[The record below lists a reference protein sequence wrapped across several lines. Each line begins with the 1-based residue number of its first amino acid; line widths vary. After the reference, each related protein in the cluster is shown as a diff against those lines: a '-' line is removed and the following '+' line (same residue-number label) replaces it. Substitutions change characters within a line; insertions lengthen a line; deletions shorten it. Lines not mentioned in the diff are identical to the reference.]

1 MPKYLHISKKSSN
14 FAAQNA
20 EMTTMKKLSVI
31 LIGLFVFLSGYAEPV
46 DTVSYHGADYILR
59 FDSGAQEYGA
69 ELIRYTQ
76 PHIVVPDSI
85 SFGDRKVPLI
95 HVRGYWADSTCS
107 LTRYDKV
114 DFRQSKHLQTFRQ
127 TSYMVDVDT
136 VILPEQVPATTS
148 FHSLRLYHGKR
159 HNYVNNTDSFF
170 IDTVTIECRDTLY
183 TRHSFPDPFYGVHRI
198 FSFSQADT
206 FPTEFSYPDNPMLF
220 NNCVSIVEIDLSSL
234 HITTSPYV
242 YKCPSLNRYIL
253 PEMVRTLNP
262 IVDCW
267 ALREIKLPDSLRY
280 LHTIN
285 SCGIDSLKL
294 NQFTRIVEPS
304 PQDGFGADMLLKKF
318 IVHPDN
324 PYYESDEQ
332 GLLYTKKRTKLLH
345 IPHGIR
351 DTVFIDVDSI
361 DSYVAFDN
369 TTMSTDI
376 SVLLGAETDH
386 KIPCVVFKSQ
396 NSDCYYLAPNS
407 FHSMN
412 IDTVIGFEST
422 YVTVLPEGCF
432 WVNGPK
438 QIALPPSLERIEKF
452 SLYNNFDSIDFTRC
466 SRLKTIQSHAFHDG
480 CLRTFNLYHCTS
492 LQELPQV
499 THWDGI
505 QHTYG
510 GPVIYSLTAIMLPR
524 SMRKLAD
531 GAFVHA
537 KAVRSI
543 VVPVIDPK
551 DIPIT
556 EKTFGGV
563 NRPECRLTV
572 PTKSVD
578 AYKQAPVWQDF
589 LIEGGLYALEAD
601 ISDDEHGVISGYGG
615 YYPGETAT
623 LTVTCTHGY
632 HFVGWSDG
640 DTDNPREVI
649 MDQDTVLNAIIEE
662 DPSYTLSLL
671 PNDPERGYTVG
682 SGTYYEGDTIQ
693 IEATS
698 YWPYRFYKWSHNN
711 IRMAIQTFIM
721 PDSNT
726 TLIAEFGP
734 DTLIRFNLS
743 VNTSP
748 VDGGTVTGYGRYS
761 AGEAVTLS
769 AYANLGYE
777 FYGWSHTTDTAS
789 TVLYTMPAKNVTLTA
804 YFIKSNSD
812 LEIPFNNSTD
822 RPVKILKDGMLFI
835 YYKNSLYDIYGIKQ

>member
-1 MPKYLHISKKSSN
+1 MKKSSVLL
-14 FAAQNA
+14 FA
-20 EMTTMKKLSVI
+20 LCVWV
-31 LIGLFVFLSGYAEPV
+31 LGYAGSA
-46 DTVSYHGADYILR
+46 DTVSYHGADYILCY
-59 FDSGAQEYGA
+59 DNGLQEYGA

-114 DFRQSKHLQTFRQ
+114 DFRQSRHLQTFQQ

-136 VILPEQVPATTS
+136 VILPELVPETS
-148 FHSLRLYHGKR
+148 SFYSVKLYHGQR
-159 HNYVNNTDSFF
+159 HNYITGTDSFYT
-170 IDTVTIECRDTLY
+170 DTLIRGYADTLY
-183 TRHSFPDPFYGVHRI
+183 VRHSFPSPFYGVHRI
-198 FSFSQADT
+198 FSVSHADT
-206 FPTEFSYPDNPMLF
+206 FPTVSSISDKPLLF

-234 HITTSPYV
+234 HITTSPPV
-242 YKCPSLNRYIL
+242 SKCPSLNRYIL
-253 PEMVRTLNP
+253 PETVRTLKT
-262 IVDCW
+262 VSDCW
-267 ALREIKLPDSLRY
+267 ALRDIKLPDSLRFLNVIY
-280 LHTIN
+280 G
-285 SCGIDSLKL
+285 CGIDSLTL
-294 NQFTRIVEPS
+294 NPYTRITEDIYPMRW
-304 PQDGFGADMLLKKF
+304 FGQNILLKKF

-332 GLLYTKKRTKLLH
+332 GLLYTKKRTKLLL

-351 DTVFIDVDSI
+351 DTVTIDVDSVG
-361 DSYVAFDN
+361 SYVADD
-369 TTMSTDI
+369 TGGGIEDLQI
-376 SVLLGAETDH
+376 SLLGAEKGD
-386 KIPCVVFKSQ
+386 IPCMFKPQ
-396 NSDCYYLAPNS
+396 QSDCYYLSPNA
-407 FHSMN
+407 FNGMN
-412 IDTVIGFEST
+412 MKRAIHFEST

-432 WVNGPK
+432 WVNNLQ
-438 QIALPPSLERIEKF
+438 QIALPSSLKRIERY
-452 SLYNNFDSIDFTRC
+452 SLHSKLDSIDFTRC
-466 SRLKTIQSHAFHDG
+466 SQLTTIQSNAFNEG
-480 CLRTFNLYHCTS
+480 FLRTFNLYHCTS
-492 LQELPQV
+492 LQELPV
-499 THWDGI
+499 RTHWDGV
-505 QHTYG
+505 QQEYK
-510 GPVIYSLTAIMLPR
+510 GPTIYSLTSILLPR

-531 GAFVHA
+531 DAFVSA

-543 VVPVIDPK
+543 VVPVIDPA

-556 EKTFGGV
+556 EKTFDGV

-578 AYKQAPVWQDF
+578 AYKQAPVWKDF
-589 LIEGGLYALEAD
+589 FVQGGLYALEAD
-601 ISDDEHGVISGYGG
+601 ISDDEHGVITGYGG

-640 DTDNPREVI
+640 DTSNPREMIV
-649 MDQDTVLNAIIEE
+649 DQDTVLNAIIEE
-662 DPSYTLSLL
+662 DPSYSLSLL

-698 YWPYRFYKWSHNN
+698 YWPYRFYQWSHND

-726 TLIAEFGP
+726 ILIAEFGP

-789 TVLYTMPAKNVTLTA
+789 TILYTMPAKNMTLTA

-822 RPVKILKDGMLFI
+822 RPIKILKDGILFI
-835 YYKNSLYDIYGIKQ
+835 YYKNSLYDIYGIRHSGASTPH

>member
-1 MPKYLHISKKSSN
+1 
-14 FAAQNA
+14 
-20 EMTTMKKLSVI
+20 
-31 LIGLFVFLSGYAEPV
+31 
-46 DTVSYHGADYILR
+46 
-59 FDSGAQEYGA
+59 
-69 ELIRYTQ
+69 
-76 PHIVVPDSI
+76 
-85 SFGDRKVPLI
+85 
-95 HVRGYWADSTCS
+95 
-107 LTRYDKV
+107 
-114 DFRQSKHLQTFRQ
+114 
-127 TSYMVDVDT
+127 
-136 VILPEQVPATTS
+136 
-148 FHSLRLYHGKR
+148 
-159 HNYVNNTDSFF
+159 
-170 IDTVTIECRDTLY
+170 
-183 TRHSFPDPFYGVHRI
+183 
-198 FSFSQADT
+198 
-206 FPTEFSYPDNPMLF
+206 
-220 NNCVSIVEIDLSSL
+220 
-234 HITTSPYV
+234 
-242 YKCPSLNRYIL
+242 
-253 PEMVRTLNP
+253 MVRTLNP
-262 IVDCW
+262 IYDCW

-280 LHTIN
+280 LHTIS

-294 NQFTRIVEPS
+294 NQYTRIGPA
-304 PQDGFGADMLLKKF
+304 PQNGFGTNRLLQKF

-332 GLLYTKKRTKLLH
+332 GLLYTKKRTKLLQ

-351 DTVFIDVDSI
+351 ETVIIDVDSVG
-361 DSYVAFDN
+361 SYVADDFG
-369 TTMSTDI
+369 STLGSRQI
-376 SVLLGAETDH
+376 SLLGAETYSR
-386 KIPCVVFKSQ
+386 IPLVFKSQ
-396 NSDCYYLAPNS
+396 QSDCYYLAPYA
-407 FHSMN
+407 FFGMN
-412 IDTVIGFEST
+412 IDTIIGFEST

-432 WVNGPK
+432 WVDGPK
-438 QIALPPSLERIEKF
+438 QIALPPSLERIEKY

-466 SRLKTIQSHAFHDG
+466 SRLKTIQSHAFYHG

-531 GAFVHA
+531 DAFHSA

-543 VVPVIDPK
+543 VVPVIDPA

-556 EKTFGGV
+556 EKTFDGV

-578 AYKQAPVWQDF
+578 AYKQAPVWKDF
-589 LIEGGLYALEAD
+589 FVQGGLYALEAD
-601 ISDDEHGVISGYGG
+601 ISDDEHGVITGYGG

-640 DTDNPREVI
+640 DTSNPREVI

-662 DPSYTLSLL
+662 DPSYSLSLL

-761 AGEAVTLS
+761 AGEAVTLN

-835 YYKNSLYDIYGIKQ
+835 YYKNSLYDIYGTRHSGASTPH